1 MAPHRRCA
9 AARHRTPRS
18 EPAPASPAAPRGL
31 ATARPRRNV
40 AGLPPKA
47 LCTTVWCM
55 KTAVYSWRVSAER
68 KAAIE
73 QLARKQKRSVA
84 QLIDQAVGQLL
95 AQEAENDDDEQ
106 VQSKLRRAAARAIGQ
121 ISGGDPQRA
130 SQVSSRLREKLRR
143 KHAESF

>member
-1 MAPHRRCA
+1 
-9 AARHRTPRS
+9 
-18 EPAPASPAAPRGL
+18 
-31 ATARPRRNV
+31 
-40 AGLPPKA
+40 
-47 LCTTVWCM
+47 M

-106 VQSKLRRAAARAIGQ
+106 VQTKLRRAAARAIGQ
-121 ISGGDPQRA
+121 ISGGDPERA
-130 SQVSSRLREKLRR
+130 SQVSFRLREKLRR